1 MHSLETNESKKF
13 QWRFG
18 SYKNNQMEMIG
29 VKNDKGTIHSVN
41 AHNSKV
47 KPEERID
54 EFKDIQI

>member
-1 MHSLETNESKKF
+1 
-13 QWRFG
+13 
-18 SYKNNQMEMIG
+18 MEMIG